1 MFGMRASTP
10 SYGRAFALSNVPN
23 LVPAMSGSI
32 NTASVHNTSGD
43 LVTNDIPSTFLI
55 PSLHP
60 ELNKPS
66 NEFNE
71 GDFVFALNPRY
82 HTFAC
87 GENYAMD
94 YKSAFSGTATLV
106 TLPQLNELLQEYTKK
121 AMDEQ
126 LTDDN
131 LWFTDPVLVREW
143 ARPLGVVLNKMR
155 VNAGRNANGKTAHYG
170 LNISVSRRAN
180 VKNNFMGMSEHG
192 RDWFGQSTMQVAVQY
207 SKELSNKKNRT
218 GGKTDLVLVSMILV
232 DSNLNGYKHRT
243 TQLTIR
249 EGDRQSEEAVR
260 AFGENPMGVKDGNV
274 VTTIGRVLN
283 SSMRSPTSFMAL
295 TSCYSKK
302 DYDNLPPIEI
312 ELGCA

>member
-60 ELNKPS
+60 DLNKN

-87 GENYAMD
+87 GQDYAMD
-94 YKSAFSGTATLV
+94 YKSAFNGTATIV
-106 TLPQLNELLQEYTKK
+106 TLPKLNELLQEYTKK
-121 AMDEQ
+121 AVDEN
-126 LTDDN
+126 LSEN

-192 RDWFGQSTMQVAVQY
+192 RDWFGQSTMKVAVQY
-207 SKELSNKKNRT
+207 SKELINKKNVSDGET
-218 GGKTDLVLVSMILV
+218 TDLVVVSMILV
-232 DSNLNGYKHRT
+232 DSNLKRYEHRDT
-243 TQLTIR
+243 KLTIS

-260 AFGENPMGVKDGNV
+260 QFGENPMGTKGNNV